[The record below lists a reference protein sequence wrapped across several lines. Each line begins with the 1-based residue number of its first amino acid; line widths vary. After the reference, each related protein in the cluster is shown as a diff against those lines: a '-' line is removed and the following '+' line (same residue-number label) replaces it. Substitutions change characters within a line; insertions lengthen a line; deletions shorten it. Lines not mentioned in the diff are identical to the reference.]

1 MHPDIFY
8 TRVTGDLH
16 NPNYVW
22 LYRRERRREDR
33 PVTSLPYTVNNEATM
48 ASICAALNEL
58 ARNPL

>member
-8 TRVTGDLH
+8 TRVTGDLR

-22 LYRRERRREDR
+22 LYRRASPEDR
-33 PVTSLPYTVNNEATM
+33 PVTSLPYTVNNEAAM

-58 ARNPL
+58 ARHPL